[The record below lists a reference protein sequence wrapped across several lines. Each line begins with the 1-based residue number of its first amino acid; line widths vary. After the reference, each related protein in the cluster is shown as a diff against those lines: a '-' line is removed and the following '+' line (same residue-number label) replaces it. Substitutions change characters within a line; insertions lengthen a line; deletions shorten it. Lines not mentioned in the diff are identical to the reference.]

1 MSKIVVTPI
10 GYALGARVE
19 GIDLS
24 QPITPDDLKVIHD
37 AWIQHLVLVFPGQDL
52 SPEALIEFTRHFG
65 ELDDYASQPFNRHP
79 DHKEVMLLS
88 NKPING
94 KVPPGANNGQ
104 NWHTDL
110 SYTVRPAKGT
120 FVYCIQKPSVGGD
133 TMFANMYLAYET
145 LSEKLRAFLDGLE
158 GINDVSLISA
168 RRDPAILE
176 AFKRLNPPVVHPA
189 VRIHPESGKPALYVN
204 HRVRQFLGMTEA
216 ESKPLISFLCE
227 HSVNPRFVY
236 RHRWEERDLVMWDNR
251 CLTHLAVGDYDPRE
265 YRHMIRTSTMG
276 DYYGRLENPNA
287 VVPTSEIGSKEIAA
301 GVSSLHD

>member
-1 MSKIVVTPI
+1 MSNITVKPI

-24 QPITPDDLKVIHD
+24 RPISAEDHKVIKE
-37 AWIQHLVLVFPGQDL
+37 AWTKHLVLVFPGQEL
-52 SPEALIEFTRHFG
+52 APEALIDFTSHFG

-79 DHKEVMLLS
+79 DYKEVMLLS

-120 FVYCIQKPSVGGD
+120 FVYCIQKPPVGGD
-133 TMFANMYLAYET
+133 TMFANMYLAYES
-145 LSEKLRAFLDGLE
+145 LSEKLRSFLDELE
-158 GINDVSLISA
+158 GVHDVSLISA

-189 VRIHPESGKPALYVN
+189 VRFHPDSGKPALYVN
-204 HRVRQFLGMTEA
+204 HRVRQFVGMTET
-216 ESKPLISFLCE
+216 ESKPFISFLCE

-236 RHRWEERDLVMWDNR
+236 RHRWEEKDVVMWDNR
-251 CLTHLAVGDYDPRE
+251 CLTHLAVGDYDPKE

-276 DYYGRLENPNA
+276 DYFGRLESPEA
-287 VVPTSEIGSKEIAA
+287 AAPSSDIGSKEIAA

>member
-24 QPITPDDLKVIHD
+24 KPITPDDLKVIHD